1 MTRSQT
7 DEHAINYVSYLQLEQ
22 VLSAQIP
29 LSRTD
34 SDEGERFEHDEMLF
48 IIIHQVYELWFKQIL
63 HEIDFLTQS
72 LQEDQLNRAAHTLR
86 RILTIL
92 KTLVGQIDILE
103 TMTPVQFNSFRSF
116 LASSSGFQSVQFR
129 ELEFV
134 LGYKRDTMLT
144 HFPEGLYGRDAL
156 AERFNQ
162 PSLWDHFLSF
172 LHRRGY
178 AIPDEVLNRDVTQPV
193 QTSEGVQAALLE
205 IFRSDAAEVGLCERL
220 VDLDEGLQEWRYR
233 HVKMV
238 ARTIGSKQGTGG
250 SPGVKYLETTIR
262 PMWPDLWEIRAQL

>member
-1 MTRSQT
+1 MTRSKR

-34 SDEGERFEHDEMLF
+34 LAEDSHFEHDEMLF
-48 IIIHQVYELWFKQIL
+48 IVIHQVYELWFKQIL

-72 LQEDQLNRAAHTLR
+72 LREDRLNRASHTLR

-92 KTLVGQIDILE
+92 KTLVSQIDILE

-129 ELEFV
+129 ELEFL
-134 LGYKRDTMLT
+134 LGHKRDTMLA
-144 HFPEGLYGRDAL
+144 HFPDGLFGRAAL
-156 AERFNQ
+156 VERFNQ
-162 PSLWDHFLSF
+162 PSLWDTFLSF
-172 LHRRGY
+172 LSRRGY
-178 AIPDEVLNRDVTQPV
+178 SIPAEVLDRDVTLPLQP
-193 QTSEGVQAALLE
+193 SEGVQAALLE
-205 IFRSDAAEVGLCERL
+205 IFRSDTAEVGLCERL
-220 VDLDEGLQEWRYR
+220 VDFDEGLQEWRYR

-262 PMWPDLWEIRAQL
+262 PIWPDLWEIRALL